1 MPFEIIY
8 LFASGD
14 LRESANKVCWPAQ
27 QALETQLDQA
37 VRRLGAT
44 LKRAHTID
52 AARGHGFLSNQRE
65 GMDAFTGIP
74 ADAPVIV
81 AEAVWQYSH
90 HVLPGLIHH
99 KGPILTVA
107 NWSGQW
113 PGLVGMLNLNGSLAK
128 AGAPY
133 STLWSTDFTDAYF
146 NDGLKAW
153 LEGGTVVHDQSHVT
167 ALSKISIPGRLEK
180 VAADIAADML
190 AKKRIM
196 GVFDEGCMGMFN
208 AIVPDHILNPL
219 GIFKERLSQ
228 SALYYETTQ
237 IPDTLADDALA
248 WIEKKGMTFHFGA
261 SEETELT
268 REQVRTQLKM
278 YAAAARIADRFSCD
292 AVGIQYQQGLKDLL
306 PASDLAEG
314 LLNNDDRP
322 EVRNESGQPIRPGR
336 AITHFNEVDECAGID
351 GLLTDQVHRALG
363 QPAEN
368 TLHDLRWGD
377 IDRTGKQDGFVWV
390 FEISGAAPAAH
401 HAGGYA
407 GSHGYRQ
414 PQMYFRLGG
423 ATLSGVA
430 KPGVVV
436 WSRFYVA
443 DGRLNLDIGLADV
456 VELDESETRRR
467 LEATTAVW
475 PIMHGRLRGVSQT
488 QMMGRHKANHIH
500 VAYGKDEVGA
510 IDAALTKAALAR
522 NLGVAVHWC
531 GTLPG

>member
-1 MPFEIIY
+1 MSYETVY

-27 QALETQLDQA
+27 QALEAQLDQA
-37 VRRLGAT
+37 VRRLGVT
-44 LKRAHTID
+44 LKRAHPVD
-52 AARGHGFLSNQRE
+52 AKRGHGFLSNQRE
-65 GMDAFTGIP
+65 GMDAFARIP

-113 PGLVGMLNLNGSLAK
+113 PGLVGMLNLNGSLTK
-128 AGAPY
+128 AGVPY
-133 STLWSTDFTDAYF
+133 STLWSLDFTDDYF
-146 NDGLKAW
+146 KAALKAW
-153 LEGGTVVHDQSHVT
+153 LAGGQVTHDQSHVT
-167 ALSKISIPGRLEK
+167 ELAALTIPARLEK
-180 VAADIAADML
+180 IAADIAKDML
-190 AKKRIM
+190 TKKRII

-208 AIVPDHILNPL
+208 AIVPDHLLNPL

-237 IPDTLADDALA
+237 IPDAYADDAFA
-248 WIEKKGMTFHFGA
+248 WLEKKGMKFTFGSDEA
-261 SEETELT
+261 SELT
-268 REQVRTQLKM
+268 RAQVRTQLKM
-278 YAAAARIADRFSCD
+278 YAAAARFADRFSCD

-322 EVRNESGQPIRPGR
+322 EVKNEAGRPIRPGK
-336 AITHFNEVDECAGID
+336 AITHFNEVDECAAVD

-377 IDRTGKQDGFVWV
+377 VDATGREDGFIWV

-401 HAGGYA
+401 HVGGYA
-407 GSHGYRQ
+407 GSQGFRQ
-414 PQMYFRLGG
+414 PAMYFPFGG
-423 ATLSGVA
+423 STLSGVA

-443 DGRLNLDIGLADV
+443 EGKLQLDIGLADV
-456 VELDESETRRR
+456 LKLDDSETRRR

-488 QMMGRHKANHIH
+488 QMMGRHKANHIQ
-500 VAYGKDEVGA
+500 VAYGKDEAGA

-531 GTLPG
+531 GTLPA

>member
-1 MPFEIIY
+1 MSFETIY

-27 QALETQLDQA
+27 QAMEAQLDQA
-37 VRRLGAT
+37 VRRLGGT
-44 LKRAHTID
+44 LKRAHPVD
-52 AARGHGFLSNQRE
+52 AGRGHGFLSNQRE
-65 GMDAFTGIP
+65 GMDAFTRIP

-113 PGLVGMLNLNGSLAK
+113 PGLVGMLNLNGSLTK
-128 AGAPY
+128 AGVAY
-133 STLWSTDFTDAYF
+133 STLWSNDFTDDYF
-146 NDGLKAW
+146 NAALKTW
-153 LEGGTVVHDQSHVT
+153 MEGRRVTHDQSHVT
-167 ALSKISIPGRLEK
+167 ELAALTISPRLEK
-180 VAADIAADML
+180 IAADIAADML
-190 AKKRIM
+190 KRKRIM

-208 AIVPDHILNPL
+208 AIVPDHLLNPL

-228 SALYYETTQ
+228 SALYYETGQ
-237 IPDTLADDALA
+237 VPDAYADAALA
-248 WIEKKGMTFHFGA
+248 WLDKKGMTFSFGTDEA
-261 SEETELT
+261 SELT
-268 REQVRTQLKM
+268 RAQVVKQLKM
-278 YAAAARIADRFSCD
+278 YAAAARIADRFGCD

-322 EVRNESGQPIRPGR
+322 EVKNDAGQAIRPGK

-377 IDRTGKQDGFVWV
+377 VDPTGKQEGFIWV

-401 HAGGYA
+401 HPGGYA

-414 PQMYFRLGG
+414 PAMYFPFGG
-423 ATLSGVA
+423 SSLSGVA

-443 DGRLNLDIGLADV
+443 EGKLQLDIGLADV
-456 VELDESETRRR
+456 VELDAAETKRR
-467 LEATTAVW
+467 LDGTTREW

-500 VAYGKDEVGA
+500 VAYGNDEAGA
-510 IDAALTKAALAR
+510 RDAALTKAALAR